1 MAGIVDDINRAPWD
15 GSEHRAVV
23 YDKLCDY
30 GHVRLV
36 AALSARAGA
45 AAVTSANEWAQVGRA
60 LIEGRRYA
68 AAREFLGAWRERT
81 GVAMWMVAN
90 YVMSLSRVRRDQ
102 LQERYGSARD
112 ALAGLPHDNCAN
124 YLAHIQ
130 AEACARLGRTDMFLE
145 TVASHARY
153 FDRDL
158 EEGEFFR
165 GKDRHLLSGI
175 SRLAGELAQH
185 RGWRARAALWK
196 FRLRGSVARGFARV
210 APPLRKDISKTNPML
225 FLYIATFGLYMLMKV
240 CFMSD
245 VPQSGIQWEQGP
257 QVGQY
262 SPVSPSLQTAPGGRE
277 PAGETPR
284 TSLLPGRG
292 ARDAAPFSLAV
303 QDRELVARVLQWTSE
318 KGSYGATGE
327 IVNRGTKAFHFVM
340 VRVEFC
346 DRAGRVVGVLTTEG
360 RREETL
366 LPGRA
371 ISFAV
376 KGSGKLD
383 FATAR
388 ASVAYATEL
397 K

>member
-1 MAGIVDDINRAPWD
+1 
-15 GSEHRAVV
+15 
-23 YDKLCDY
+23 
-30 GHVRLV
+30 
-36 AALSARAGA
+36 
-45 AAVTSANEWAQVGRA
+45 
-60 LIEGRRYA
+60 
-68 AAREFLGAWRERT
+68 
-81 GVAMWMVAN
+81 MWMVAN

-165 GKDRHLLSGI
+165 GKDRHLLTGV
-175 SRLAGELAQH
+175 SRLAGELARH
-185 RGWRARAALWK
+185 RGWRARVALWK
-196 FRLRGSVARGFARV
+196 FRLRGSVAPGVRQGGPAV
-210 APPLRKDISKTNPML
+210 AERETQNESDALLLYRLYRPLRSYEVLYGFRYFSERHPMGTGSPGRAVFAGISLTADRAGRPG
-225 FLYIATFGLYMLMKV
+225 AG
-240 CFMSD
+240 
-245 VPQSGIQWEQGP
+245 GGP
-257 QVGQY
+257 
-262 SPVSPSLQTAPGGRE
+262 E
-277 PAGETPR
+277 
-284 TSLLPGRG
+284 TSLLPPG

-303 QDRELVARVLQWTSE
+303 QDRDLVARVLQWTSE

-360 RREETL
+360 RREEIV